1 MSAAD
6 FARRSRSVVGIMES
20 IGMARTSSVVN
31 IACLALHQSIVPSR
45 VADNVG
51 GQDRR
56 QFALLT
62 GHGNFP
68 RLCTDRR
75 RPRAARQLNG
85 KPVAAGSSLRGGLSG
100 SGLADRFDFPLR
112 VRQACRNALIS
123 GVAPMVNALDQP
135 GIGGQGRVVGITQGW
150 KPLDLM

>member
-6 FARRSRSVVGIMES
+6 SERRSRSVVGITES
-20 IGMARTSSVVN
+20 IGMARPSSVVS
-31 IACLALHQSIVPSR
+31 IACLALNQSIVRSR

-56 QFALLT
+56 QFALLA

-85 KPVAAGSSLRGGLSG
+85 KPVAAGSSLRGGLSR
-100 SGLADRFDFPLR
+100 SGLGGRLR
-112 VRQACRNALIS
+112 VPPWARPTCPNSLLYA
-123 GVAPMVNALDQP
+123 VAPHAHALSP
-135 GIGGQGRVVGITQGW
+135 PR
-150 KPLDLM
+150 

>member
-1 MSAAD
+1 MT
-6 FARRSRSVVGIMES
+6 ES
-20 IGMARTSSVVN
+20 IGMARASSVVN

-85 KPVAAGSSLRGGLSG
+85 KPVAAGSSLRGGLSR
-100 SGLADRFDFPLR
+100 SGLAGRIVFTPW
-112 VRQACRNALIS
+112 V
-123 GVAPMVNALDQP
+123 GVAWRRSL
-135 GIGGQGRVVGITQGW
+135 
-150 KPLDLM
+150 